1 MKWHAYY
8 FDTLNDT
15 SPARMTTIQADN
27 EDEAGK
33 IAIAQMGRCMRV
45 HVTWPL
51 WGGPSPPHQSAH
63 EQLSPSTAAIG
74 VN

>member
-1 MKWHAYY
+1 MILWHAYY
-8 FDTLNDT
+8 FDSLDNT

-45 HVTWPL
+45 HVTRPVWE
-51 WGGPSPPHQSAH
+51 GPSQPTVERQAPLEA
-63 EQLSPSTAAIG
+63 EG
-74 VN
+74 G